1 MKTNIKQLISQMT
14 LEEKAGLCS
23 GLDFWHTK
31 AVKRLGVPNIMV
43 SDGPTGL
50 RKQDQN
56 GDHLGVNDSI
66 KAVSFPSGCLTACS
80 FDRDLLRM
88 EGEVLGDECQA
99 EDIAV
104 LLGPALNIKRS
115 PLCGR
120 NFEYLSE
127 DPYLAGE
134 LGAAYTQGVQS
145 KNIGTSVKHFAA
157 NSMEYRRMSSTSN
170 MDERTLREI
179 YLPAFETTVKKAK
192 PDTIMCSYNR
202 VNGTFASENKFL
214 LTDIL
219 RKEWGFDGFV
229 VSDWGAVNDRVAG
242 LLAGLDLEMPASGG
256 DTDKQIAQA
265 VRDGKLD
272 EAVLDTAVERILKI
286 VFKFLEGRQKG
297 NFDKNAH
304 HLVTAEIAK
313 ESMVLL
319 KNDSKILPLKE
330 KDAGQILFVGA
341 FAQKPRYEGG
351 GSSHINA
358 FKVTG
363 ALQAAKDAGLNIK
376 WQQGFDIKESKAKDA
391 KLLAAA
397 KTAAKKAK
405 TVVIF
410 AGLPDSYES
419 EGYDRSHMKL
429 PANQNILIEEIAK
442 VNKNVVVVL
451 HNGSPVE
458 MPWVKSAKAIL
469 ESYLGG
475 QAVGIAQIDLLF
487 GRANP
492 SGKLAESFPI
502 KLQDNPSYLNYPGN
516 GTVANYA
523 EGIFVGYRYY
533 DKKEM
538 DVLFPFGHGLSYTT
552 FEYSALKVDAKKIKG
567 GQSVVASVKVKNT
580 GKKAGKEIV
589 QFYVAAPQGTECKP
603 PYREPRPKM
612 ELKGFEKVELKP
624 GETKT
629 VTVTLDARAFSV
641 WDESLHDWYVP
652 GGTYQILAAA
662 SSRDVRLCA
671 KVEVEATQELPF
683 HVTPNTVFEE
693 IMENPKAFAA
703 AKAFKGGPLSDTEQ
717 PQEKRGKSARE
728 SISVEMQL
736 GMLKSL
742 PIRAM
747 RSFNQVSQAQVDAMV
762 EEINKAVNGSKD

>member
-1 MKTNIKQLISQMT
+1 MKTNIKQIISQMT

-23 GLDFWHTK
+23 GFDFWHTK
-31 AVKRLGVPNIMV
+31 AVKRLDVPAIMV
-43 SDGPTGL
+43 SDGPSGL

-80 FDRDLLRM
+80 FDRALMRM
-88 EGEVLGDECQA
+88 EGEILGDECQA
-99 EDIAV
+99 EDVAV

-134 LGAAYTQGVQS
+134 LGAAYTAGVQS
-145 KNIGTSVKHFAA
+145 KNIGTSVKHYAA
-157 NSMEYRRMSSTSN
+157 NSMEYRRMSSSSEI
-170 MDERTLREI
+170 DERALREI

-214 LTDIL
+214 LTDLL

-242 LLAGLDLEMPASGG
+242 LKAGLDLEMPASGG
-256 DTDKQIAQA
+256 DTDKQIVKA
-265 VRDGKLD
+265 VQEGKLD
-272 EAVLDTAVERILKI
+272 MAVLDTAVERILRI
-286 VFKFLEGRQKG
+286 VYKFLEGRQKG

-304 HLVTAEIAK
+304 HLVTAQIAA

-319 KNDSKILPLKE
+319 KNNSKILPLKE

-363 ALQAAKDAGLNIK
+363 ALQAAKDAGLKIK
-376 WQQGFDIKESKAKDA
+376 WEQGFDIKESKAKDA
-391 KLLAAA
+391 KLLASA

-405 TVVIF
+405 VVVIF
-410 AGLPDSYES
+410 AGLPDRYES
-419 EGYDRSHMKL
+419 EGYDRSHMRL
-429 PANQNILIEEIAK
+429 PANQNALIEEIAK

-458 MPWVKSAKAIL
+458 MPWVGNVKAIL
-469 ESYLGG
+469 ESYLAG

-492 SGKLAESFPI
+492 SGKLAETFPL
-502 KLQDNPSYLNYPGN
+502 KLQDNPSYLFYPGN
-516 GTVANYA
+516 GKVADYA

-552 FEYSALKVDAKKIKG
+552 FEYSALKLDAKKIKA
-567 GQSVVASVKVKNT
+567 GQPVVASVKVKNT
-580 GKKAGKEIV
+580 GKRAGKEIV
-589 QFYVAAPQGTECKP
+589 QFYISAPTGNDCKP
-603 PYREPRPKM
+603 PYREARPQK

-641 WDESLHDWYVP
+641 WDVDLHDWYIP
-652 GGTYQILAAA
+652 GGTYQVLAAA

-683 HVTPNTVFEE
+683 VATPNTVFEE
-693 IMENPKAFAA
+693 IMDNPKAAA
-703 AKAFKGGPLSDTEQ
+703 VAKAFMAQNPFGGPE
-717 PQEKRGKSARE
+717 EVENKSKTARE
-728 SISVEMQL
+728 SVSQEMQD
-736 GMLKSL
+736 GMMKSL

-747 RSFNQVSQAQVDAMV
+747 RSFNHVSQEQVDGMV
-762 EEINKAVNGSKD
+762 AALNAAVKGK

>member
-1 MKTNIKQLISQMT
+1 MT

-31 AVKRLGVPNIMV
+31 AVERLGVPNIMV

-99 EDIAV
+99 EDVAV

-134 LGAAYTQGVQS
+134 LGAAYTAGVQS
-145 KNIGTSVKHFAA
+145 KNVGTSVKHYAA
-157 NSMEYRRMSSTSN
+157 NSMEYRRMSSSSEI
-170 MDERTLREI
+170 DERALREI

-214 LTDIL
+214 LTDLL

-242 LLAGLDLEMPASGG
+242 LKAGLDLEMPASGG
-256 DTDKQIAQA
+256 DTDKQIVKA
-265 VRDGKLD
+265 VQEGKLD
-272 EAVLDTAVERILKI
+272 MAVLDTAVERILRI
-286 VFKFLEGRQKG
+286 VYKFLEGRQKG

-304 HLVTAEIAK
+304 HLVTAKIAA

-363 ALQAAKDAGLNIK
+363 ALQAAKDAGLKIK
-376 WQQGFDIKESKAKDA
+376 WEQGFDIKESKAKDA
-391 KLLAAA
+391 KLLASA

-405 TVVIF
+405 VVVIF

-662 SSRDVRLCA
+662 SSRDIRLSA
-671 KVEVEATQELPF
+671 KVELEATQELPF
-683 HVTPNTVFEE
+683 RVTPNTVFEE

-728 SISVEMQL
+728 SISEEMQL

-747 RSFNQVSQAQVDAMV
+747 RSFNQISQAQVDAMV
-762 EEINKAVNGSKD
+762 EEINKAVSRS

>member
-1 MKTNIKQLISQMT
+1 MKTNIKQLVSQMT

-31 AVKRLGVPNIMV
+31 AVERLGVPNIMV

-242 LLAGLDLEMPASGG
+242 IKAGLDLEMPASGG

-272 EAVLDTAVERILKI
+272 EKVLDTAVERILKI
-286 VFKFLEGRQKG
+286 VYKFLECRQKG

-363 ALQAAKDAGLNIK
+363 ALQAAKDAGLAVK
-376 WQQGFDIKESKAKDA
+376 YEQGFDIKESKAKDA
-391 KLLAAA
+391 KLLKAAVA
-397 KTAAKKAK
+397 AAKKAK
-405 TVVIF
+405 AVVVF

-458 MPWVKSAKAIL
+458 MPWVKSAKAIF

-589 QFYVAAPQGTECKP
+589 QFYVAAPTGNECKP

-629 VTVTLDARAFSV
+629 VAVTLDARAFSV
-641 WDESLHDWYVP
+641 WDESLHDWYIP

-683 HVTPNTVFEE
+683 HATPNTVFEE

-728 SISVEMQL
+728 SISEEMQL

-762 EEINKAVNGSKD
+762 EALNSAQ

>member
-1 MKTNIKQLISQMT
+1 MT
-14 LEEKAGLCS
+14 LEEKASLCS

-31 AVKRLGVPNIMV
+31 TVERLGVPNIMV

-80 FDRDLLRM
+80 FDRELLRM

-145 KNIGTSVKHFAA
+145 KNVGTSVKHFAA
-157 NSMEYRRMSSTSN
+157 NSMEYRRMSSSSEI
-170 MDERTLREI
+170 DERTLREI
-179 YLPAFETTVKKAK
+179 YLPAFETTVKKGN

-202 VNGTFASENKFL
+202 VNGTFAAENKFL
-214 LTDIL
+214 LTDVL
-219 RKEWGFDGFV
+219 RKEWGFKGFV

-242 LLAGLDLEMPASGG
+242 LKAGLDLEMPASGG
-256 DTDKQIAQA
+256 DTDKQIVQA
-265 VRDGKLD
+265 VKEKKLD
-272 EAVLDTAVERILKI
+272 EKVLDKTVERILR
-286 VFKFLEGRQKG
+286 VVYKFLEGRQKG
-297 NFDKNAH
+297 NFDKKAH
-304 HLVTAEIAK
+304 HLVTAQIAS

-319 KNDSKILPLKE
+319 KNEKNILPLKQ

-363 ALQAAKDAGLNIK
+363 ALQAAKDAGLNVK
-376 WQQGFDIKESKAKDA
+376 WEQGYDLKESKAKDA
-391 KLLAAA
+391 KLLKSAVA
-397 KTAAKKAK
+397 AAKKAK

-419 EGYDRSHMKL
+419 EGYDRSHMRM

-442 VNKNVVVVL
+442 ANKNVVVVL

-458 MPWVKSAKAIL
+458 MPWVNSAKAIL

-475 QAVGIAQIDLLF
+475 QAVGVAQIELLF
-487 GRANP
+487 GLANP
-492 SGKLAESFPI
+492 SGKLAESFPK
-502 KLQDNPSYLNYPGN
+502 KLQDNPSYLNFPGN
-516 GTVANYA
+516 GKVANYA

-552 FEYSALKVDAKKIKG
+552 FEYSGLKLDAKKIKAG
-567 GQSVVASVKVKNT
+567 ESVVASVKIKNT

-589 QFYVAAPQGTECKP
+589 QFYVAAPEGTECKP
-603 PYREPRPKM
+603 PYREARPKM
-612 ELKGFEKVELKP
+612 ELKGFEKVFLKP
-624 GETKT
+624 GESAA
-629 VTVTLDARAFSV
+629 VTVTLDARAFAV
-641 WDESLHDWYVP
+641 WDSLLHDWYVP
-652 GGTYQILAAA
+652 GGTYKILAAA

-671 KVEVEATQELPF
+671 PIEVECVQELPF
-683 HVTPNTVFEE
+683 VVTPNTVFEE
-693 IMENPKAFAA
+693 IMENPKTVGV
-703 AKAFKGGPLSDTEQ
+703 AKKFMNNPFGEGGEQ
-717 PQEKRGKSARE
+717 KEKRGKSARE
-728 SISVEMQL
+728 SISDEMQL
-736 GMLKSL
+736 GMMKSL

-747 RSFNQVSQAQVDAMV
+747 RSFSHISQEKVEQIV
-762 EEINKAVNGSKD
+762 EELNRAVSEK

>member
-1 MKTNIKQLISQMT
+1 MT

-23 GLDFWHTK
+23 GFDFWHTK
-31 AVKRLGVPNIMV
+31 AVKRLDVPAIMV
-43 SDGPTGL
+43 SDGPSGL

-80 FDRDLLRM
+80 FDRALMRM
-88 EGEVLGDECQA
+88 EGEILGDECQA
-99 EDIAV
+99 EDVAV
-104 LLGPALNIKRS
+104 LLGPAINIKRS

-134 LGAAYTQGVQS
+134 LGAAYTAGVQS
-145 KNIGTSVKHFAA
+145 KNVGTSVKHYAA
-157 NSMEYRRMSSTSN
+157 NSMEYRRMSSSSEI
-170 MDERTLREI
+170 DERTLREI

-214 LTDIL
+214 LTDVL

-242 LLAGLDLEMPASGG
+242 LKAGLDLEMPASGG
-256 DTDKQIAQA
+256 DTDKQIVKA
-265 VRDGKLD
+265 VQEGKLD
-272 EAVLDTAVERILKI
+272 MAVLDTAVERILRI
-286 VFKFLEGRQKG
+286 VYKFLEGRQKG

-304 HLVTAEIAK
+304 HLVTAQIAA

-363 ALQAAKDAGLNIK
+363 ALQAAKDAGLKIK
-376 WQQGFDIKESKAKDA
+376 WEQGFDIKESKAKDA
-391 KLLAAA
+391 KLLASA

-405 TVVIF
+405 VVVIF
-410 AGLPDSYES
+410 AGLPDRYES
-419 EGYDRSHMKL
+419 EGYDRSHMRL
-429 PANQNILIEEIAK
+429 PANQNVLIEELAK

-458 MPWVKSAKAIL
+458 MPWVGNVKAIL
-469 ESYLGG
+469 ESYLAG
-475 QAVGIAQIDLLF
+475 QAVGIVQIDLLF

-492 SGKLAESFPI
+492 SGKLAETFPL
-502 KLQDNPSYLNYPGN
+502 KLQDNPSYLFYPGN
-516 GTVANYA
+516 GKVADYA

-552 FEYSALKVDAKKIKG
+552 FEYSALKLDAKKIKA
-567 GQSVVASVKVKNT
+567 GQPVVASVKVKNT
-580 GKKAGKEIV
+580 GKRAGKEIV
-589 QFYVAAPQGTECKP
+589 QFYISAPTGNDCKP
-603 PYREPRPKM
+603 PYREARPQK

-641 WDESLHDWYVP
+641 WDVDLHDWYIP
-652 GGTYQILAAA
+652 GGTYQVMAAA

-683 HVTPNTVFEE
+683 VATPNTVFEE
-693 IMENPKAFAA
+693 IMDNPKAAA
-703 AKAFKGGPLSDTEQ
+703 VAKSFMSQNPFDGPE
-717 PQEKRGKSARE
+717 EVENKSKTARE
-728 SISVEMQL
+728 SVSQEMQD
-736 GMLKSL
+736 GMMKSL

-747 RSFNQVSQAQVDAMV
+747 RSFNHISQEQVDGMV
-762 EEINKAVNGSKD
+762 EALNKAVSRS

>member
-1 MKTNIKQLISQMT
+1 MRTNIKELVSQMT

-23 GLDFWHTK
+23 GFDFWHTK
-31 AVKRLGVPNIMV
+31 TVERLGVPAIMV
-43 SDGPTGL
+43 SDGPSGL
-50 RKQDQN
+50 RKQNQE

-134 LGAAYTQGVQS
+134 LGAAYTAGVQS
-145 KNIGTSVKHFAA
+145 KNVGTSVKHFAA
-157 NSMEYRRMSSTSN
+157 NSMEYRRMSSSSEI
-170 MDERTLREI
+170 DERTLREI
-179 YLPAFETTVKKAK
+179 YLPAFETTVKKGK

-214 LTDIL
+214 LTELL

-229 VSDWGAVNDRVAG
+229 VSDWGAVNDRVCG
-242 LLAGLDLEMPASGG
+242 LAAGLDLEMPASGG
-256 DTDKQIAQA
+256 DTDKQIVQA
-265 VRDGKLD
+265 VKDGKLSQ
-272 EAVLDTAVERILKI
+272 AVLDKAAEHILRI
-286 VFKFLEGRQKG
+286 VYKFLEGRQKG

-304 HLVTAEIAK
+304 HLITAQIAK

-319 KNDSKILPLKE
+319 KNDKNILPLKE
-330 KDAGQILFVGA
+330 KDAAQILFVGA

-363 ALQAAKDAGLNIK
+363 ALQAAKDAGLKIK
-376 WQQGFDIKESKAKDA
+376 WEQGYDIKESKAKDK

-397 KTAAKKAK
+397 LSAAKRAK
-405 TVVIF
+405 IVVAF
-410 AGLPDSYES
+410 VGLPDSYES
-419 EGYDRSHMKL
+419 EGYDRSHMRL
-429 PANQNILIEEIAK
+429 PANQNVLIQELAK
-442 VNKNVVVVL
+442 VNKNIVIVL

-458 MPWVKSAKAIL
+458 MPWVNDVKAIL
-469 ESYLGG
+469 ESYLAG
-475 QAVGIAQIDLLF
+475 QAAGIAQIDLLF
-487 GRANP
+487 GKANP
-492 SGKLAESFPI
+492 SGKLAETFPL
-502 KLQDNPSYLNYPGN
+502 KLQDNPSYLNFPGN
-516 GTVANYA
+516 GKVANYA

-552 FEYSALKVDAKKIKG
+552 FEYSALKLDAKKIKA

-580 GKKAGKEIV
+580 GKRTGKEVV

-603 PYREPRPKM
+603 PYREARPQK
-612 ELKGFEKVELKP
+612 ELKGFAKVELKP
-624 GETKT
+624 GETKN
-629 VTVTLDARAFSV
+629 VAVTLDARAFAV
-641 WDESLHDWYVP
+641 WDIELHDWYIP
-652 GGTYQILAAA
+652 GGTYQVMAAA

-671 KVEVEATQELPF
+671 KVEIEATQEIPF
-683 HVTPNTVFEE
+683 VATPNTVFEE
-693 IMENPKAFAA
+693 IMENPKAAA
-703 AKAFKGGPLSDTEQ
+703 VVKPFLENPFSTPDEVENTSKTAK
-717 PQEKRGKSARE
+717 E
-728 SISVEMQL
+728 SISEEMQL

-747 RSFNQVSQAQVDAMV
+747 RSFNHLPQAEVDSMV
-762 EEINKAVNGSKD
+762 EKLNSAR

>member
-23 GLDFWHTK
+23 GLDFWRTK
-31 AVKRLGVPNIMV
+31 AVERLGVPNIMV

-214 LTDIL
+214 LTDVL

-242 LLAGLDLEMPASGG
+242 IKAGLDLEMPASGG
-256 DTDKQIAQA
+256 DTDKQISQA
-265 VRDGKLD
+265 IRDGKLD
-272 EAVLDTAVERILKI
+272 EKVLDTVVERILRI
-286 VFKFLEGRQKG
+286 VYKFMEGRQKG

-304 HLVTAEIAK
+304 HLVTAQIAA

-319 KNDSKILPLKE
+319 KNEKKILPLKE
-330 KDAGQILFVGA
+330 KDASQILFVGA

-363 ALQAAKDAGLNIK
+363 ALQAAKDEGLNIK
-376 WQQGFDIKESKAKDA
+376 WEQGFDIKESKAKDA
-391 KLLAAA
+391 KLLKAAVA
-397 KTAAKKAK
+397 AAKKAK

-458 MPWVKSAKAIL
+458 MPWVNSAKAIL

-475 QAVGIAQIDLLF
+475 QAVGIAQIELLF
-487 GRANP
+487 GRVNP

-538 DVLFPFGHGLSYTT
+538 DVLFPFGHGLSYTS
-552 FEYSALKVDAKKIKG
+552 FEYSALKVDAKKIKA

-580 GKKAGKEIV
+580 GKRAGKEVV
-589 QFYVAAPQGTECKP
+589 QFYIAAPQGTECKP

-629 VTVTLDARAFSV
+629 VAVTLDARAFSV
-641 WDESLHDWYVP
+641 WDESLHDWYIP
-652 GGTYQILAAA
+652 GGTYQVLAAA

-683 HVTPNTVFEE
+683 HATPNTVFEE

-703 AKAFKGGPLSDTEQ
+703 AKAFKGGSPFSESEQ

-728 SISVEMQL
+728 SISDEMQL
-736 GMLKSL
+736 GMLRSL

-747 RSFNQVSQAQVDAMV
+747 RSFNQISQAQVDAMV
-762 EEINKAVNGSKD
+762 AALNKAVSRS

>member
-1 MKTNIKQLISQMT
+1 MT

-99 EDIAV
+99 EDVAV

-179 YLPAFETTVKKAK
+179 YLSAFETTVKKAK

-214 LTDIL
+214 LTDVL

-272 EAVLDTAVERILKI
+272 EKVLDTAVERILKI
-286 VFKFLEGRQKG
+286 VYKFLEGRQKG

-304 HLVTAEIAK
+304 HLITAEIAK

-330 KDAGQILFVGA
+330 KDASQILFVGA

-376 WQQGFDIKESKAKDA
+376 WQQGFDIKEGKAKDA

-397 KTAAKKAK
+397 KAAAKKAK

-589 QFYVAAPQGTECKP
+589 QFYVAAPQGTDCKP

-662 SSRDVRLCA
+662 SSRDVRLSA
-671 KVEVEATQELPF
+671 KVEVEAAQELPF
-683 HVTPNTVFEE
+683 RATANTVFEE

-728 SISVEMQL
+728 SISDEMQL
-736 GMLKSL
+736 GMLRSL

-762 EEINKAVNGSKD
+762 EEINRAVNGSKD

>member
-1 MKTNIKQLISQMT
+1 MT

-31 AVKRLGVPNIMV
+31 AVERLGVPNIMV

-99 EDIAV
+99 EDVAV

-214 LTDIL
+214 LTDVL

-242 LLAGLDLEMPASGG
+242 IKAGLDLEMPASGG

-272 EAVLDTAVERILKI
+272 EKVLDTAVERILRI
-286 VFKFLEGRQKG
+286 VYKFMEGRQKG

-304 HLVTAEIAK
+304 HLVTAQIAA

-319 KNDSKILPLKE
+319 KNEKKILPLKE
-330 KDAGQILFVGA
+330 KDASQILFVGA

-363 ALQAAKDAGLNIK
+363 ALQAAKDAGLKIK
-376 WQQGFDIKESKAKDA
+376 WEQGFDIKESKAKDA
-391 KLLAAA
+391 KLLKAAVA
-397 KTAAKKAK
+397 AAKKAK
-405 TVVIF
+405 AVVIF

-419 EGYDRSHMKL
+419 EGYDRSHMNL

-458 MPWVKSAKAIL
+458 MPWVNSAKAIL

-475 QAVGIAQIDLLF
+475 QAVGIAQIELLF
-487 GRANP
+487 GRVNP

-538 DVLFPFGHGLSYTT
+538 DVLFPFGHGLSYTS
-552 FEYSALKVDAKKIKG
+552 FEYSALKVDAKKIKA

-580 GKKAGKEIV
+580 GKRAGKEIV
-589 QFYVAAPQGTECKP
+589 QFYIAAPQGTECKP

-629 VTVTLDARAFSV
+629 VAVTLDARAFSV
-641 WDESLHDWYVP
+641 WDESLHDWYIP

-683 HVTPNTVFEE
+683 HATPNTVFEE
-693 IMENPKAFAA
+693 IMENPKAAEV
-703 AKAFKGGPLSDTEQ
+703 AKKFMNNPFGDGGEQ
-717 PQEKRGKSARE
+717 KEKRGKSARE
-728 SISVEMQL
+728 SISDEMQL

-747 RSFNQVSQAQVDAMV
+747 RSFNHISQAQVDAMV
-762 EEINKAVNGSKD
+762 EGLNSAQ

>member
-1 MKTNIKQLISQMT
+1 MP
-14 LEEKAGLCS
+14 GR
-23 GLDFWHTK
+23 GRG
-31 AVKRLGVPNIMV
+31 RL
-43 SDGPTGL
+43 
-50 RKQDQN
+50 
-56 GDHLGVNDSI
+56 
-66 KAVSFPSGCLTACS
+66 AW
-80 FDRDLLRM
+80 
-88 EGEVLGDECQA
+88 
-99 EDIAV
+99 
-104 LLGPALNIKRS
+104 PALNIKRS

-214 LTDIL
+214 LTDVL

-242 LLAGLDLEMPASGG
+242 IKAGLDLEMPASGG
-256 DTDKQIAQA
+256 DTDKQISQA
-265 VRDGKLD
+265 IRDGKLD
-272 EAVLDTAVERILKI
+272 EKVLDTAVERILRI
-286 VFKFLEGRQKG
+286 VYKFLEGRQKG

-304 HLVTAEIAK
+304 HLVTAQIAA

-319 KNDSKILPLKE
+319 KNEKKILPLKE
-330 KDAGQILFVGA
+330 KDASQILFVGA

-376 WQQGFDIKESKAKDA
+376 WEQGFDIKESKAKDA
-391 KLLAAA
+391 KLLKAAVA
-397 KTAAKKAK
+397 AAKKAK

-458 MPWVKSAKAIL
+458 MPWVNSAKAIL

-475 QAVGIAQIDLLF
+475 QAVGIAQIELLF
-487 GRANP
+487 GRVNP

-538 DVLFPFGHGLSYTT
+538 DVLFPFGHGLSYTS
-552 FEYSALKVDAKKIKG
+552 FEYSALKVDAKKIKA

-580 GKKAGKEIV
+580 GKRAGKEIV
-589 QFYVAAPQGTECKP
+589 QFYIAAPQGTECKP

-629 VTVTLDARAFSV
+629 VAVTLDARAFSV
-641 WDESLHDWYVP
+641 WDESLHDWYIP

-671 KVEVEATQELPF
+671 KVELEATQELPF
-683 HVTPNTVFEE
+683 HATPNTVFEE

-728 SISVEMQL
+728 SISDEMQL
-736 GMLKSL
+736 GMLRSL

-747 RSFNQVSQAQVDAMV
+747 RSFNQISQAQVDAMV
-762 EEINKAVNGSKD
+762 EALNSAQ

>member
-1 MKTNIKQLISQMT
+1 MT

-88 EGEVLGDECQA
+88 EGEVLGDACQA
-99 EDIAV
+99 DDIAV

-214 LTDIL
+214 LTDVL

-242 LLAGLDLEMPASGG
+242 LKAGLDLEMPASGG

-286 VFKFLEGRQKG
+286 VYKFLEGRQKG

-304 HLVTAEIAK
+304 HLVTAQIAA
-313 ESMVLL
+313 ESMILL
-319 KNDSKILPLKE
+319 KNEKNILPLKE
-330 KDAGQILFVGA
+330 KDASQILFVGA

-376 WQQGFDIKESKAKDA
+376 WEQGFDIKESKAKDA
-391 KLLAAA
+391 KLLKAAVA
-397 KTAAKKAK
+397 AAKKAK

-589 QFYVAAPQGTECKP
+589 QFYVAAPQGMECKP

-652 GGTYQILAAA
+652 GGMYQILAAA
-662 SSRDVRLCA
+662 SSRDVRLSA
-671 KVEVEATQELPF
+671 KVEVEAAQELPF
-683 HVTPNTVFEE
+683 RVTPNTVFEE

-728 SISVEMQL
+728 SISDEMQL

-747 RSFNQVSQAQVDAMV
+747 RSFNQVSQEQVDGMV
-762 EEINKAVNGSKD
+762 DALNSAVNGK

>member
-1 MKTNIKQLISQMT
+1 MKTNIKQLVSQMT

-31 AVKRLGVPNIMV
+31 AVERLGVPNIMV

-242 LLAGLDLEMPASGG
+242 IKAGLDLEMPASGG

-272 EAVLDTAVERILKI
+272 EKVLDTAVERILRI
-286 VFKFLEGRQKG
+286 VYKFMEGRQKG

-304 HLVTAEIAK
+304 HLVTAQIAA

-319 KNDSKILPLKE
+319 KNEKKILPLKE
-330 KDAGQILFVGA
+330 KDASQILFVGA

-363 ALQAAKDAGLNIK
+363 ALQAAKDAGLAVK
-376 WQQGFDIKESKAKDA
+376 YEQGFDIKESKAKDA
-391 KLLAAA
+391 KLLKAAVA
-397 KTAAKKAK
+397 AAKKAK

-458 MPWVKSAKAIL
+458 MPWVKSAKAIF

-538 DVLFPFGHGLSYTT
+538 DVLFPFGHGLSYTS
-552 FEYSALKVDAKKIKG
+552 FEYSALKVDAKKIKA

-580 GKKAGKEIV
+580 GKRAGKEVV
-589 QFYVAAPQGTECKP
+589 QFYIAAPQGTECKP

-629 VTVTLDARAFSV
+629 VAVTLDARAFSV

-671 KVEVEATQELPF
+671 KVELEATQELPF
-683 HVTPNTVFEE
+683 HATPNTVFEE

-728 SISVEMQL
+728 SISDEMQL

-747 RSFNQVSQAQVDAMV
+747 RSFNQISQAQVDAMV
-762 EEINKAVNGSKD
+762 EGLNRSVEGK

>member
-1 MKTNIKQLISQMT
+1 MKTNIKQIISQMT

-23 GLDFWHTK
+23 GFDFWHTK
-31 AVKRLGVPNIMV
+31 AVKRLDVPAIMV
-43 SDGPTGL
+43 SDGPSGL

-80 FDRDLLRM
+80 FDRALMRM
-88 EGEVLGDECQA
+88 EGEILGDECQA
-99 EDIAV
+99 EDVAV
-104 LLGPALNIKRS
+104 LLGPAINIKRS

-134 LGAAYTQGVQS
+134 LGAAYTAGVQS
-145 KNIGTSVKHFAA
+145 KNVGTSVKHYAA
-157 NSMEYRRMSSTSN
+157 NSMEYRRMSSSSEI
-170 MDERTLREI
+170 DERTLREI

-214 LTDIL
+214 LTDLL

-242 LLAGLDLEMPASGG
+242 LKAGLDLEMPASGG
-256 DTDKQIAQA
+256 DTDKQIVKA
-265 VRDGKLD
+265 VQEGKLD
-272 EAVLDTAVERILKI
+272 MAVLDTAVERILRI
-286 VFKFLEGRQKG
+286 VYKFLEGRQKG

-304 HLVTAEIAK
+304 HLVTAQIAA

-363 ALQAAKDAGLNIK
+363 ALQAAKDAGLKIK
-376 WQQGFDIKESKAKDA
+376 WEQGFDIKESKAKDA
-391 KLLAAA
+391 KLLASA
-397 KTAAKKAK
+397 KAAAKKAK
-405 TVVIF
+405 VVVIF
-410 AGLPDSYES
+410 AGLPDRYES
-419 EGYDRSHMKL
+419 EGYDRSHMRL
-429 PANQNILIEEIAK
+429 PANQNVLIEELAK

-458 MPWVKSAKAIL
+458 MPWVGNVKAIL
-469 ESYLGG
+469 ESYLAG

-492 SGKLAESFPI
+492 SGKLAETFPL
-502 KLQDNPSYLNYPGN
+502 KLQDNPSYLFYPGN
-516 GTVANYA
+516 GKVADYA

-552 FEYSALKVDAKKIKG
+552 FEYSALKLDAKKIKA
-567 GQSVVASVKVKNT
+567 GQPVVASVKVKNT
-580 GKKAGKEIV
+580 GKKTGKEIV
-589 QFYVAAPQGTECKP
+589 QFYISAPTGNDCKP
-603 PYREPRPKM
+603 PYREARPQK

-641 WDESLHDWYVP
+641 WDVDLHDWYIP
-652 GGTYQILAAA
+652 GGTYQVMAAA

-683 HVTPNTVFEE
+683 VATPNTVFEE
-693 IMENPKAFAA
+693 IMDNPKAAA
-703 AKAFKGGPLSDTEQ
+703 VAKAFMAQNPFGGPE
-717 PQEKRGKSARE
+717 EVENKSKTARE
-728 SISVEMQL
+728 SVSQEMQD
-736 GMLKSL
+736 GMMKSL

-747 RSFNQVSQAQVDAMV
+747 RSFNHISQEQVDAMV
-762 EEINKAVNGSKD
+762 DALNSAQ

>member
-1 MKTNIKQLISQMT
+1 MT

-23 GLDFWHTK
+23 GLDFWRTK
-31 AVKRLGVPNIMV
+31 AVERLGVPNIMV

-99 EDIAV
+99 EDVAV

-214 LTDIL
+214 LTDVL

-229 VSDWGAVNDRVAG
+229 VSDWGAVNDRVEG
-242 LLAGLDLEMPASGG
+242 IKAGLDLEMPASGG

-272 EAVLDTAVERILKI
+272 EKVLDTAVERILRI
-286 VFKFLEGRQKG
+286 VYKFMEGRQKG

-304 HLVTAEIAK
+304 HLVTAQIAA

-319 KNDSKILPLKE
+319 KNEKKILPLKE
-330 KDAGQILFVGA
+330 KDASQILFVGA

-363 ALQAAKDAGLNIK
+363 ALQAAKEAGLNIK
-376 WQQGFDIKESKAKDA
+376 WEQGFDIKESKAKDA
-391 KLLAAA
+391 KLLKAAVA
-397 KTAAKKAK
+397 AAKKAK

-458 MPWVKSAKAIL
+458 MPWVNSAKAIL

-475 QAVGIAQIDLLF
+475 QAVGIAQIELLF
-487 GRANP
+487 GRVNP

-538 DVLFPFGHGLSYTT
+538 DVLFPFGHGLSYTS
-552 FEYSALKVDAKKIKG
+552 FEYSALKVDAKKIKA

-580 GKKAGKEIV
+580 GKRAGKEIV
-589 QFYVAAPQGTECKP
+589 QFYIAAPQGTECKP

-629 VTVTLDARAFSV
+629 VAVTLDARAFSV
-641 WDESLHDWYVP
+641 WDESLHDWYIP

-683 HVTPNTVFEE
+683 HATANTVFEE

-703 AKAFKGGPLSDTEQ
+703 AKAFKGSPFSESEQ

-728 SISVEMQL
+728 SISDEMQL

-762 EEINKAVNGSKD
+762 EGLNRAVNSDR

>member
-1 MKTNIKQLISQMT
+1 MT

-23 GLDFWHTK
+23 GLDFWRTK
-31 AVKRLGVPNIMV
+31 AVERLGVPNIMV

-214 LTDIL
+214 LTDVL

-242 LLAGLDLEMPASGG
+242 IKAGLDLEMPASGG
-256 DTDKQIAQA
+256 DTDKQISQA
-265 VRDGKLD
+265 IRDGKLD
-272 EAVLDTAVERILKI
+272 EKVLDTVVERILRI
-286 VFKFLEGRQKG
+286 VYKFMEGRQKG

-304 HLVTAEIAK
+304 HLVTAQIAA

-319 KNDSKILPLKE
+319 KNEKKILPLKE
-330 KDAGQILFVGA
+330 KDASQILFVGA

-363 ALQAAKDAGLNIK
+363 ALQAAKDEGLNIK
-376 WQQGFDIKESKAKDA
+376 WEQGFDIKESKAKDA
-391 KLLAAA
+391 KLLKAAVA
-397 KTAAKKAK
+397 AAKKAK

-458 MPWVKSAKAIL
+458 MPWVNSAKAIL

-475 QAVGIAQIDLLF
+475 QAVGIAQIELLF
-487 GRANP
+487 GRVNP

-538 DVLFPFGHGLSYTT
+538 DVLFPFGHGLSYTS
-552 FEYSALKVDAKKIKG
+552 FEYSALKVDAKKIKA

-580 GKKAGKEIV
+580 GKRAGKEVV
-589 QFYVAAPQGTECKP
+589 QFYIAAPQGTECKP

-629 VTVTLDARAFSV
+629 VAVTLDARAFSV
-641 WDESLHDWYVP
+641 WDESLHDWYIP
-652 GGTYQILAAA
+652 GGTYQVLAAA

-683 HVTPNTVFEE
+683 HATPNTVFEE

-703 AKAFKGGPLSDTEQ
+703 AKAFKGGSPFSESEQ

-728 SISVEMQL
+728 SISDEMQL
-736 GMLKSL
+736 GMLRSL

-747 RSFNQVSQAQVDAMV
+747 RSFNQISQAQVDAMV
-762 EEINKAVNGSKD
+762 AALNKAVSRS

>member
-1 MKTNIKQLISQMT
+1 MT

-23 GLDFWHTK
+23 GFDFWHTK
-31 AVKRLGVPNIMV
+31 AVERLGVPAIMV
-43 SDGPTGL
+43 SDGPSGL

-80 FDRDLLRM
+80 FDRALMRM
-88 EGEVLGDECQA
+88 EGEILGDECQA
-99 EDIAV
+99 EDVAV
-104 LLGPALNIKRS
+104 LLGPAINIKRS

-134 LGAAYTQGVQS
+134 LGAAYTAGVQS
-145 KNIGTSVKHFAA
+145 KNIGTSVKHYAA
-157 NSMEYRRMSSTSN
+157 NSMEYRRMSSSSEI
-170 MDERTLREI
+170 DERTLREI
-179 YLPAFETTVKKAK
+179 YLPAFEKTVKKAK

-214 LTDIL
+214 LTDLL

-242 LLAGLDLEMPASGG
+242 LKAGLDLEMPASGG
-256 DTDKQIAQA
+256 DTDKQIVKA
-265 VRDGKLD
+265 VQEGKLD
-272 EAVLDTAVERILKI
+272 MAVLDTAVERILRI
-286 VFKFLEGRQKG
+286 VYKFLEGRQKG

-304 HLVTAEIAK
+304 HLVTAQIAA

-319 KNDSKILPLKE
+319 KNNSKILPLKE

-363 ALQAAKDAGLNIK
+363 ALQAAKDAGLKIK
-376 WQQGFDIKESKAKDA
+376 WEQGFDIKESKAKDA
-391 KLLAAA
+391 KLLASA

-405 TVVIF
+405 VVVIF
-410 AGLPDSYES
+410 AGLPDRYES
-419 EGYDRSHMKL
+419 EGYDRSHMRL
-429 PANQNILIEEIAK
+429 PANQNTLIEEIAK

-458 MPWVKSAKAIL
+458 MPWVDNVKAIL
-469 ESYLGG
+469 ESYLAG

-492 SGKLAESFPI
+492 SGKLAETFPL
-502 KLQDNPSYLNYPGN
+502 KLQDNPSYLFYPGN
-516 GTVANYA
+516 GKVADYA

-552 FEYSALKVDAKKIKG
+552 FEYSALKLDAKKIKA
-567 GQSVVASVKVKNT
+567 GQPVVASVKVKNT
-580 GKKAGKEIV
+580 GKRAGKEIV
-589 QFYVAAPQGTECKP
+589 QFYISAPTGNDCKP
-603 PYREPRPKM
+603 PYREARPQK

-624 GETKT
+624 GETKI

-641 WDESLHDWYVP
+641 WDVDLHDWYIP
-652 GGTYQILAAA
+652 GGTYQVMAAA

-683 HVTPNTVFEE
+683 VATANTVFEE
-693 IMENPKAFAA
+693 IMDNPKAAA
-703 AKAFKGGPLSDTEQ
+703 VAKTFMAQNPFDGPE
-717 PQEKRGKSARE
+717 EVENKSKTARE
-728 SISVEMQL
+728 SVSQEMQD
-736 GMLKSL
+736 GMMKSL

-747 RSFNQVSQAQVDAMV
+747 RSFNHISQEQVDGMV
-762 EEINKAVNGSKD
+762 DALNEAVQRK

>member
-1 MKTNIKQLISQMT
+1 M
-14 LEEKAGLCS
+14 
-23 GLDFWHTK
+23 
-31 AVKRLGVPNIMV
+31 
-43 SDGPTGL
+43 
-50 RKQDQN
+50 
-56 GDHLGVNDSI
+56 
-66 KAVSFPSGCLTACS
+66 
-80 FDRDLLRM
+80 
-88 EGEVLGDECQA
+88 
-99 EDIAV
+99 
-104 LLGPALNIKRS
+104 
-115 PLCGR
+115 
-120 NFEYLSE
+120 
-127 DPYLAGE
+127 
-134 LGAAYTQGVQS
+134 
-145 KNIGTSVKHFAA
+145 
-157 NSMEYRRMSSTSN
+157 
-170 MDERTLREI
+170 
-179 YLPAFETTVKKAK
+179 
-192 PDTIMCSYNR
+192 
-202 VNGTFASENKFL
+202 
-214 LTDIL
+214 
-219 RKEWGFDGFV
+219 
-229 VSDWGAVNDRVAG
+229 
-242 LLAGLDLEMPASGG
+242 
-256 DTDKQIAQA
+256 
-265 VRDGKLD
+265 
-272 EAVLDTAVERILKI
+272 RI
-286 VFKFLEGRQKG
+286 VYKFLEGRQKG

-304 HLVTAEIAK
+304 HLVTAQIAA

-319 KNDSKILPLKE
+319 KNEKKILPLKE
-330 KDAGQILFVGA
+330 KDASQILFVGA

-376 WQQGFDIKESKAKDA
+376 WEQGFDIKESKAKDA
-391 KLLAAA
+391 KLLKAAVA
-397 KTAAKKAK
+397 AAKKAK

-458 MPWVKSAKAIL
+458 MPWVNSAKAIL

-475 QAVGIAQIDLLF
+475 QAVGIAQIELLF
-487 GRANP
+487 GRVNP

-538 DVLFPFGHGLSYTT
+538 DVLFPFGHGLSYTS
-552 FEYSALKVDAKKIKG
+552 FEYSALKVDAKKIKA
-567 GQSVVASVKVKNT
+567 GQPVVASVKVKNT
-580 GKKAGKEIV
+580 GKRAGKEVV
-589 QFYVAAPQGTECKP
+589 QFYIAAPQGTECKP

-629 VTVTLDARAFSV
+629 VVVTLDARAFSV
-641 WDESLHDWYVP
+641 WDESLHDWYIP

-662 SSRDVRLCA
+662 SSRDVRLSA

-683 HVTPNTVFEE
+683 HATPNTVFEE

-728 SISVEMQL
+728 SISDEMQL

-747 RSFNQVSQAQVDAMV
+747 RSFNQISQAQVDARLFCGYF
-762 EEINKAVNGSKD
+762 IARA

>member
-1 MKTNIKQLISQMT
+1 MT

-31 AVKRLGVPNIMV
+31 AVERLGVPNIMV

-272 EAVLDTAVERILKI
+272 EKVLDTAVERILKI
-286 VFKFLEGRQKG
+286 VYKFLEGRQKG

-304 HLVTAEIAK
+304 HLVTAQIAA

-319 KNDSKILPLKE
+319 KNEKNMLPLKE
-330 KDAGQILFVGA
+330 KDASQILFVGA

-363 ALQAAKDAGLNIK
+363 ALQAAKDAGLAVK
-376 WQQGFDIKESKAKDA
+376 YEQGFDIKESKAKDA
-391 KLLAAA
+391 KLLKAAVA
-397 KTAAKKAK
+397 AAKKAK

-458 MPWVKSAKAIL
+458 MPWVNSAKAIL

-475 QAVGIAQIDLLF
+475 QAVGIAQIELLF
-487 GRANP
+487 GRVNP

-580 GKKAGKEIV
+580 GKKTGKEIV
-589 QFYVAAPQGTECKP
+589 QFYISAPTGNDCKP
-603 PYREPRPKM
+603 PYREARPQK

-641 WDESLHDWYVP
+641 WDVDLHDWYIP
-652 GGTYQILAAA
+652 GGTYQVMAAA

-683 HVTPNTVFEE
+683 RATPNTVFEE
-693 IMENPKAFAA
+693 IMDNPKAAA
-703 AKAFKGGPLSDTEQ
+703 VAKSFMSQNPFDGPE
-717 PQEKRGKSARE
+717 EVENKSKTARE
-728 SISVEMQL
+728 SVSQEMQD
-736 GMLKSL
+736 GMMKSL

-747 RSFNQVSQAQVDAMV
+747 RSFNHISQEQVDGMV
-762 EEINKAVNGSKD
+762 EEINKAVSK

>member
-1 MKTNIKQLISQMT
+1 MT

-31 AVKRLGVPNIMV
+31 AVERLGVPNIMV

-272 EAVLDTAVERILKI
+272 EKVLDTAVERILKI
-286 VFKFLEGRQKG
+286 VYKFLEGRQKG

-304 HLVTAEIAK
+304 HLVTAQIAA

-319 KNDSKILPLKE
+319 KNEKNMLPLKE
-330 KDAGQILFVGA
+330 KDASQILFVGA

-363 ALQAAKDAGLNIK
+363 ALQAAKDAGLAVK
-376 WQQGFDIKESKAKDA
+376 YEQGFDIKESKAKDA
-391 KLLAAA
+391 KLLKAAVA
-397 KTAAKKAK
+397 AAKKAK

-458 MPWVKSAKAIL
+458 MPWVGNVKAIL
-469 ESYLGG
+469 ESYLAG
-475 QAVGIAQIDLLF
+475 QAVGIAQIELLF

-502 KLQDNPSYLNYPGN
+502 KLQDNPSYLFYPGN
-516 GTVANYA
+516 GKVADYA

-580 GKKAGKEIV
+580 GKKTGKEIV
-589 QFYVAAPQGTECKP
+589 QFYISAPTGNDCKP
-603 PYREPRPKM
+603 PYREARPQK

-641 WDESLHDWYVP
+641 WDVDLHDWYIP
-652 GGTYQILAAA
+652 GGTYQVMAAA

-683 HVTPNTVFEE
+683 RATPNTVFEE
-693 IMENPKAFAA
+693 IMDNPKAAA
-703 AKAFKGGPLSDTEQ
+703 VAKSFMSQNPFDGPE
-717 PQEKRGKSARE
+717 EVENKSKTARE
-728 SISVEMQL
+728 SVSQEMQD
-736 GMLKSL
+736 GMMKSL

-747 RSFNQVSQAQVDAMV
+747 RSFNHISQEQVDGMV
-762 EEINKAVNGSKD
+762 EEINKAVSK

>member
-1 MKTNIKQLISQMT
+1 MT

-31 AVKRLGVPNIMV
+31 AVERLGVPNIMV

-99 EDIAV
+99 EDVAV

-214 LTDIL
+214 LTDVL

-242 LLAGLDLEMPASGG
+242 IKAGLDLEMPASGG
-256 DTDKQIAQA
+256 DTDKQISQA
-265 VRDGKLD
+265 IRDGKLD
-272 EAVLDTAVERILKI
+272 EKVLDTVVERILRI
-286 VFKFLEGRQKG
+286 VYKFMEGRQKG

-304 HLVTAEIAK
+304 HLVTAQIAA

-319 KNDSKILPLKE
+319 KNEKKILPLKE
-330 KDAGQILFVGA
+330 KDASQILFVGA

-363 ALQAAKDAGLNIK
+363 ALQAAKDEGLNIK
-376 WQQGFDIKESKAKDA
+376 WEQGFDIKESKAKDA
-391 KLLAAA
+391 KLLKAAVA
-397 KTAAKKAK
+397 AAKKAK

-458 MPWVKSAKAIL
+458 MPWVNSAKAIL

-475 QAVGIAQIDLLF
+475 QAVGIAQIELLF
-487 GRANP
+487 GRVNP

-538 DVLFPFGHGLSYTT
+538 DVLFPFGHGLSYTS
-552 FEYSALKVDAKKIKG
+552 FEYSALKVDAKKIKA

-580 GKKAGKEIV
+580 GKRAGKEVV
-589 QFYVAAPQGTECKP
+589 QFYIAAPQGTECKP

-629 VTVTLDARAFSV
+629 VAVTLDARAFSV
-641 WDESLHDWYVP
+641 WDESLHDWYIP
-652 GGTYQILAAA
+652 GGTYQVLAAA

-683 HVTPNTVFEE
+683 HATPNTVFEE

-703 AKAFKGGPLSDTEQ
+703 AKAFKGGSPFSESEQ

-728 SISVEMQL
+728 SISDEMQL
-736 GMLKSL
+736 GMLRSL

-747 RSFNQVSQAQVDAMV
+747 RSFNQISQAQVDAMV
-762 EEINKAVNGSKD
+762 AALNKAVSRS